1 MKHAGNRWKKFVP
14 KKQLSGHSRPVIYSP
29 VAISCSVS
37 GTQFGTG
44 EGRCAFVVGR
54 FHMEE
59 QMRKTLI
66 AAATLAAL
74 IAAPGLAS
82 ADDNAVGGA
91 AAGAVTGGVA
101 GAIVGGPVGAVVGG
115 TVGGTM
121 GAAAGSSPREER
133 VIIEERS
140 PSVSQRSCIQDSA
153 GNRVCEE
160 IRR

>member
-1 MKHAGNRWKKFVP
+1 
-14 KKQLSGHSRPVIYSP
+14 
-29 VAISCSVS
+29 
-37 GTQFGTG
+37 
-44 EGRCAFVVGR
+44 
-54 FHMEE
+54 
-59 QMRKTLI
+59 MRKSLI
-66 AAATLAAL
+66 AAAAFAAVL
-74 IAAPGLAS
+74 GMSSIAT

-115 TVGGTM
+115 TIGGTV
-121 GAAAGSSPREER
+121 GAAAGSRSDER

-140 PSVSQRSCIQDSA
+140 PSVTQRSCVTDGA